1 MRKPTG
7 GDWLGATVGWGMLSG
22 FVGVFLSEG
31 LHAPEEVAVM
41 TGLTMFFGGVAAM
54 RIWWLRR
61 ADQSAGAD
69 QGRDGLTTGE
79 MTAQRLE
86 LMEQRIYELE
96 ERLELSE
103 RMLLQAQSRERLPV
117 GVPEEPR

>member
-1 MRKPTG
+1 MIGLMESGAPEDVVVPMFLTLWTG
-7 GDWLGATVGWGMLSG
+7 GVVGA
-22 FVGVFLSEG
+22 
-31 LHAPEEVAVM
+31 
-41 TGLTMFFGGVAAM
+41 

-61 ADQSAGAD
+61 KGKSSESDGV
-69 QGRDGLTTGE
+69 RNGLTTGE

-103 RMLLQAQSRERLPV
+103 RMLLQVTERQRLKA
-117 GVPEEPR
+117 GVAEQPQ